1 MCVRGS
7 GQHLA
12 RRKPIGD
19 EGSLRGGG
27 GTGLAVISIV
37 CSGRRCL
44 LLSACLITHSL
55 SLLPLSLSL
64 LCLPLLLFW
73 SFLDDAG
80 GEG

>member
-12 RRKPIGD
+12 QRKQIGD
-19 EGSLRGGG
+19 ESSFGGGLQSAPLSALDGAASSYLPVSLR
-27 GTGLAVISIV
+27 T
-37 CSGRRCL
+37 
-44 LLSACLITHSL
+44 L

-64 LCLPLLLFW
+64 LCLPLLLFR

>member
-12 RRKPIGD
+12 RRKQIGD
-19 EGSLRGGG
+19 EGSFVG
-27 GTGLAVISIV
+27 GLAVSSAV
-37 CSGRRCL
+37 CSGWRCT
-44 LLSACLITHSL
+44 LLSARLITHSL

-64 LCLPLLLFW
+64 LCLPLLLFR
-73 SFLDDAG
+73 SFLDDAA